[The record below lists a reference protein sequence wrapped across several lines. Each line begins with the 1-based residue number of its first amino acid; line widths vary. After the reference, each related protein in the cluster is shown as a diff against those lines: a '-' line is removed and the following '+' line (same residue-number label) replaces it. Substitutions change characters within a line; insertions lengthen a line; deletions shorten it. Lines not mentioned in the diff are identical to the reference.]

1 MTPKG
6 AADQTSEPCQVGDVF
21 SDRCPSHVFLG
32 KLSNKW
38 ALLTIDALGE
48 GPLRT
53 NALRHQLS
61 GISQKVLSGVL
72 RDLESLGLVS
82 RRQVQIFPPHVEYTL
97 TARGMSLRQV
107 VAQLDRWVERN
118 YQ

>member
-1 MTPKG
+1 MTPTG
-6 AADQTSEPCQVGDVF
+6 AADQTSEPCQIGDVF

-38 ALLTIDALGE
+38 ALLTIDALGD
-48 GPLRT
+48 GAMRT
-53 NALRHQLS
+53 NVLRNRLS
-61 GISQKVLSGVL
+61 GISQKVLTGVL
-72 RDLESLGLVS
+72 RDLEGLGLVS
-82 RRQVQIFPPHVEYTL
+82 RKQVQIFPPHVEYTL
-97 TARGMSLRQV
+97 TDRGASLRRV